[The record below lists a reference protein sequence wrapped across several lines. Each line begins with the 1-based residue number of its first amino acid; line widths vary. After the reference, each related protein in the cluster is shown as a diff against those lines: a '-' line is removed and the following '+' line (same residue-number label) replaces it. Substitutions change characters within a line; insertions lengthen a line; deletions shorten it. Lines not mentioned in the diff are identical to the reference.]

1 MLHMTHMNHLSH
13 AAPVRRHPIAS
24 LIVAALAA
32 ATTLVPSARA
42 QEAPP
47 AAAPAPT
54 APAAAPA
61 APVYV
66 AMTTNKGVIYLELN
80 PAKAPISVENFVA
93 YAKEGF
99 YTGTVFHRVIK
110 TFMIQG
116 GGFTAD
122 LKQKSG
128 RPPIANEWKNGLSNT
143 RGAIAMARTQVADS
157 ATSQFF
163 INTVNNKMLDQP
175 RDGAAYAVFGNVI
188 KGMEVV
194 DAIAATPT
202 GVSAGMTDVPKTSVV
217 IEKVEVLASKP
228 DVSEPVKP
236 AAPASAGEPAPAK
249 GTTAP

>member
-1 MLHMTHMNHLSH
+1 MIHMTHV
-13 AAPVRRHPIAS
+13 APVRRHPIAS
-24 LIVAALAA
+24 LVIAALAVA
-32 ATTLVPSARA
+32 ATLVPSARA
-42 QEAPP
+42 QQAPP
-47 AAAPAPT
+47 AAAPAPA
-54 APAAAPA
+54 APAAAPV

-80 PAKAPISVENFVA
+80 PTKAPISVENFVA

-122 LKQKSG
+122 IKQKSG
-128 RPPIANEWKNGLSNT
+128 RPPISNEWKNGLSNM
-143 RGAIAMARTQVADS
+143 RGTIAMARTPEADS

-163 INTVNNKMLDQP
+163 INTVDNKMLDQP
-175 RDGAAYAVFGNVI
+175 RDGAAYAVFGKVI

-202 GVSAGMTDVPKTSVV
+202 GVSAGMGDVPKTSIV
-217 IEKVEVLASKP
+217 IEKVEVLTSKP
-228 DVSEPVKP
+228 DVSEPAKP
-236 AAPASAGEPAPAK
+236 SAPASAGEPAPAK